1 MLALSIFF
9 HSRKV
14 YKVLSHLFILP
25 SESTLL
31 HDLRKMDINPGF
43 SDSVLEA
50 LTMKVKAM
58 DEMNRNVAIA
68 FDEMAIKQ
76 GLTYNHEGSI

>member
-1 MLALSIFF
+1 
-9 HSRKV
+9 
-14 YKVLSHLFILP
+14 
-25 SESTLL
+25 
-31 HDLRKMDINPGF
+31 MDINPGF
-43 SDSVLEA
+43 SDSLLEA

-76 GLTYNHEGSI
+76 GLTYNHGTDRVEGFEDFGSVGQTRYIANHTIMFMVRGLASKWK